1 MNKRVPGYPF
11 THLGQKEWIKDF
23 IRYCRKHPKINGAF
37 YWSPEMYLE
46 PSFIRKLPKEK

>member
-23 IRYCRKHPKINGAF
+23 IRYCRKHPKINEAF
-37 YWSPEMYLE
+37 YWSPEMCLE